1 MNWDINKI
9 IDAVDGEASRNNYD
23 LYTTNGRIYIF
34 KCSKNDGLYRFMPE
48 VVGTLH
54 DDGYFTVKWNLINTI
69 DSKDVPYYDGF
80 CSIADYMQDAG
91 KLSQFL
97 LEFDA
102 EKYSE

>member
-1 MNWDINKI
+1 MNWDINTI
-9 IDAVDGEASRNNYD
+9 IEVIENEASHNNYNLD
-23 LYTTNGRIYIF
+23 ATDGRIYIF
-34 KCSKNDGLYRFMPE
+34 KCSKSDGLHKFMPE

-54 DDGYFTVKWNLINTI
+54 DDGYFTVRWNLTNTI

-91 KLSQFL
+91 KLCQFL

-102 EKYSE
+102 ERYSE